1 MKKRSKVNE
10 IWKTINTSE
19 LQIGETNDIDTMFMC
34 VCFESKAVWATLIQ
48 GPGQNFYLKGEG
60 FSWENESSHSS
71 LLFYHSE
78 LSPPAIVCSR
88 PCLNA

>member
-48 GPGQNFYLKGEG
+48 GPGQNFYLKADKP
-60 FSWENESSHSS
+60 ENIGISKFCIE
-71 LLFYHSE
+71 
-78 LSPPAIVCSR
+78 IT
-88 PCLNA
+88 